1 MTLKITW
8 YGHAAFLIT
17 TGHGIKIITDPYKP
31 GGSIVYRSIPDESDI
46 VTVSHE
52 HPDHNY
58 VEGLPGKPTVIKG
71 AGKHEVKG
79 IVVEGTMTYHDDAG
93 GSQRGDN
100 IVFTFS
106 ADDIRVC
113 HLGDLGHRLGD
124 QEVQQIGQVDVLC
137 IPVGGF
143 FTIGPQ
149 EATRVADQ
157 LQPHLIFPMHVKTAK
172 CNLPI
177 EPVDAFLQGKKA
189 VRKLDTSTFSFT
201 KKALETGLGIVVLQ
215 PAL

>member
-1 MTLKITW
+1 MEITW

-17 TGHGIKIITDPYKP
+17 TGQGVKIITDPYKP
-31 GGSIVYRSIPDESDI
+31 GGGILYKAIPDEADI

-52 HPDHNY
+52 HSDHNY

-71 AGKHEVKG
+71 AGRHEVKG
-79 IVVEGTMTYHDDAG
+79 VVVEGVATYHDDAG

-100 IVFTFS
+100 TVFTVV

-113 HLGDLGHRLGD
+113 HLGDLGHVLSD
-124 QEVQQIGQVDVLC
+124 KEVQHIGQVDVLC

-143 FTIGPQ
+143 FTIGPE
-149 EATRVADQ
+149 EATTVAEQ
-157 LQPHLIFPMHVKTAK
+157 LRPQLIFPMHVKTAQ
-172 CNLPI
+172 CTLPI
-177 EPVDAFLQGKKA
+177 EPVDAFLQGKKE
-189 VRKLDTSTFSFT
+189 VRKLDASTFAFT
-201 KKALETGLGIVVLQ
+201 KEALEKGLGIVVLQ

>member
-1 MTLKITW
+1 MEITW
-8 YGHAAFLIT
+8 YGHAAFSIT
-17 TGHGIKIITDPYKP
+17 TGQGIKIITDPYKP
-31 GGSIVYRSIPDESDI
+31 GGSILYRSIPDEADI

-52 HPDHNY
+52 HADHNY
-58 VEGLPGKPTVIKG
+58 VEGLPGKPVVIRETG
-71 AGKHEVKG
+71 RHEVKG
-79 IVVEGTMTYHDDAG
+79 VVVEGIATYHDDAG

-100 IVFTFS
+100 IIFTFS

-113 HLGDLGHRLGD
+113 HLGDLGHRLSD
-124 QEVQQIGQVDVLC
+124 KEIQAIGQIDVLC
-137 IPVGGF
+137 LPVGGF
-143 FTIGPQ
+143 YTIGPKD
-149 EATRVADQ
+149 ATGVADQ
-157 LQPHLIFPMHVKTAK
+157 MQPHLIFPMHVKTAK

-177 EPVDAFLQGKKA
+177 EPVDTFLKGKKK